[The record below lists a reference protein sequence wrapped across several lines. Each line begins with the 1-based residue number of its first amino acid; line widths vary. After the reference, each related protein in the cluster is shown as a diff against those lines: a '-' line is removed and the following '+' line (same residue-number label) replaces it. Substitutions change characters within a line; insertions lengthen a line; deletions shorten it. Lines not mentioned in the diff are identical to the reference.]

1 MRTRTRILMALVL
14 VVFLV
19 GCNHDIILPTAPPP
33 IVEIIPVDCNLN
45 PDHVDCQNDD
55 GDDDDDVEEEP
66 DAEYISGAWRG
77 TISDQG
83 AAFVSGVWNASITQ
97 SVGAAF
103 VGTWASATG
112 SFGKMSGA
120 VQLGQRISGGFT
132 YTDAVGT
139 CSGLMDGTAS
149 ATAMDVVVI
158 GFAGSCSPIPTVLNI
173 VASR

>member
-1 MRTRTRILMALVL
+1 MRTRTRILMALFL
-14 VVFLV
+14 VVALV
-19 GCNHDIILPTAPPP
+19 GCHDVVVPTAPPP

-55 GDDDDDVEEEP
+55 DDDGGEEEP

-77 TISDQG
+77 IISDQG

-112 SFGKMSGA
+112 SSGTMSGA

-139 CSGLMDGTAS
+139 CSGLMDGTAT
-149 ATAMDVVVI
+149 ATKMDVVVI

-173 VASR
+173 VAGR